1 LTMGREKDM
10 TKSAK
15 GSRKYA
21 KVRRFER
28 YRYDARVQVSVFRDG
43 QNTDLWGRT
52 NELGFDGIGATLTG
66 ELETGEVVSLE
77 FPIPL
82 APLVMRVRA
91 IVRYSQGLRCGF
103 EFLIVTSQ
111 QRETMRQLCE
121 KLANG
126 V

>member
-1 LTMGREKDM
+1 MGREKGM
-10 TKSAK
+10 TKSAT
-15 GSRKYA
+15 GSQKYA

-28 YRYDARVQVSVFRDG
+28 YRYDVRVQVSVFRDG
-43 QNTDLWGRT
+43 QSTDLWGRT

-66 ELETGEVVSLE
+66 ELNTGEVVSLE

-82 APLVMRVRA
+82 APLAMKVRA
-91 IVRYSQGLRCGF
+91 IVRYSQGLRCGL

-126 V
+126 A